1 MFGTL
6 LFLTRKV
13 EIPSRLVLELLLV
26 SFLVNVLGLVSSLYS
41 MQVMNRY
48 VTFGVD
54 ATLVTLT
61 TGALLALALEFVLRE
76 ARTKVEQL
84 VCNRAVQRVQN
95 QVLVSYASARYQ
107 LLEQVPVVQRREA
120 LSGLMP
126 ITNAVSPSNM
136 SAVLDAPFALLYVL
150 AVALLSPL
158 LAGTMLV
165 LIMGLWFLSVALQ
178 KRMREPTEE
187 LTATA
192 TRVGGVSHFLV
203 SAAET
208 LRMFNCAA
216 VIRRDWSEAQ
226 AEQTGVRSK
235 LQDLQGLQQQFSIIG
250 ANLMTIL
257 IYAVGSVQVVL
268 GHLDLGS
275 LIGASILSAR
285 ALSSITRLTQSTE
298 IMERARHA
306 YTQLDAFAKI
316 PTERQ
321 QGSVPKNLK
330 GQVQLVDV
338 SFAWPGQPLPLFES
352 LSLSLPA
359 GSVLAVVGGNASG
372 KSSLIR
378 LFAGLLEPERGHV
391 KFDGFDVRQ
400 FVPEWWRNQLVYL
413 PQEPTFF
420 DGALRD
426 NLSVLAPQQEDAKLL
441 ELCHKLDLTGF
452 LDGLPRGLDTPV
464 RNGGQHFPVGVRRR
478 LAMVRA
484 LLTGGRIVILDEP
497 MESVDARGS
506 QAMTAMLNELVARGC
521 TLIIATRDEFII
533 KSASAVLDL
542 SVKPVPK
549 VTVRAAPSTNEAA
562 S

>member
-1 MFGTL
+1 
-6 LFLTRKV
+6 
-13 EIPSRLVLELLLV
+13 
-26 SFLVNVLGLVSSLYS
+26 
-41 MQVMNRY
+41 
-48 VTFGVD
+48 
-54 ATLVTLT
+54 
-61 TGALLALALEFVLRE
+61 
-76 ARTKVEQL
+76 
-84 VCNRAVQRVQN
+84 
-95 QVLVSYASARYQ
+95 
-107 LLEQVPVVQRREA
+107 
-120 LSGLMP
+120 
-126 ITNAVSPSNM
+126 
-136 SAVLDAPFALLYVL
+136 
-150 AVALLSPL
+150 
-158 LAGTMLV
+158 
-165 LIMGLWFLSVALQ
+165 
-178 KRMREPTEE
+178 
-187 LTATA
+187 
-192 TRVGGVSHFLV
+192 
-203 SAAET
+203 
-208 LRMFNCAA
+208 
-216 VIRRDWSEAQ
+216 
-226 AEQTGVRSK
+226 
-235 LQDLQGLQQQFSIIG
+235 
-250 ANLMTIL
+250 
-257 IYAVGSVQVVL
+257 
-268 GHLDLGS
+268 
-275 LIGASILSAR
+275 
-285 ALSSITRLTQSTE
+285 
-298 IMERARHA
+298 
-306 YTQLDAFAKI
+306 
-316 PTERQ
+316 
-321 QGSVPKNLK
+321 
-330 GQVQLVDV
+330 LVDV